1 MIDITS
7 FNKALKSKWVKKYL
21 DNDNRAKWK
30 LFFDS
35 ESHDFGGVVIFRGNL
50 NKNYLEKFV
59 HRSDVFRKEILKI
72 YSGITFTENLVS

>member
-7 FNKALKSKWVKKYL
+7 FNKALKSKMVKKYL

-35 ESHDFGGVVIFRGNL
+35 ESHDCGRVVICRGNL
-50 NKNYLEKFV
+50 DKYYA
-59 HRSDVFRKEILKI
+59 RTKI
-72 YSGITFTENLVS
+72 G